1 MSCSLECKLQVRA
14 FVLFI
19 SVSAAP
25 KTMPTTGVVLNKSLS
40 NEWMHKSY
48 NFTIEKYFSAN
59 ICHYDF
65 TSHFPAVILLTKQFT
80 INRESIKKASFNSK
94 KSSILCR
101 FLNALAKN
109 CTEFLTQFNLP
120 WICIYIF
127 FQCLIKFISIF
138 SFSRWSIPKSC
149 LFHSFFFK
157 QVLFLL
163 VFTFISF
170 YLN

>member
-40 NEWMHKSY
+40 NERMHKSY

-80 INRESIKKASFNSK
+80 IIRESIKKASCWFK
-94 KSSILCR
+94 L
-101 FLNALAKN
+101 LE
-109 CTEFLTQFNLP
+109 CTELSCATECLEPECQSHLAATYLLLLDHREG
-120 WICIYIF
+120 CI
-127 FQCLIKFISIF
+127 QMIS
-138 SFSRWSIPKSC
+138 
-149 LFHSFFFK
+149 
-157 QVLFLL
+157 
-163 VFTFISF
+163 
-170 YLN
+170 